1 MFICRSA
8 QIRAVSVSTGHGAL
22 MEILGHRGRPTP
34 DTPEN
39 TAASIV
45 AALAEGAD
53 GVEVD
58 VRLTADGVA
67 VCCHD
72 AGLQRVAGV
81 ARGVR
86 TLTSAE
92 LGAVRVGG
100 HPMATLAEAL
110 QVMRGAGR
118 LVLDLKPEQRGRALL
133 SAVADALATTD
144 VPAPSIVLSSFD
156 DSVLAACAA
165 TAPYLERAVIL
176 TGAEPFSQVLS
187 RAVARGDSALHVPAR
202 TVFGA
207 PELVGAAHRQG
218 LAVRVWTVNRPV
230 DARLLRLL
238 DVDALI
244 TDVPGELRAAL
255 VSRPVPVR

>member
-1 MFICRSA
+1 
-8 QIRAVSVSTGHGAL
+8 
-22 MEILGHRGRPTP
+22 
-34 DTPEN
+34 
-39 TAASIV
+39 
-45 AALAEGAD
+45 
-53 GVEVD
+53 
-58 VRLTADGVA
+58 
-67 VCCHD
+67 
-72 AGLQRVAGV
+72 
-81 ARGVR
+81 
-86 TLTSAE
+86 
-92 LGAVRVGG
+92 
-100 HPMATLAEAL
+100 
-110 QVMRGAGR
+110 
-118 LVLDLKPEQRGRALL
+118 
-133 SAVADALATTD
+133 
-144 VPAPSIVLSSFD
+144 
-156 DSVLAACAA
+156 VLAACAA

>member
-1 MFICRSA
+1 
-8 QIRAVSVSTGHGAL
+8 
-22 MEILGHRGRPTP
+22 MEILGHRGRPAP

-39 TAASIV
+39 TLASV
-45 AALAEGAD
+45 RAALEEGAD

-86 TLTSAE
+86 SLSLAQ
-92 LGAVRVGG
+92 LAAVRVTG
-100 HPMATLAEAL
+100 HPVPTVVEVLKAMSG
-110 QVMRGAGR
+110 RGR
-118 LVLDLKPEQRGRALL
+118 VVLDLKPEQRPRALL
-133 SAVADALATTD
+133 AAVADALAAS
-144 VPAPSIVLSSFD
+144 PASMEGLVLSSFD
-156 DSVLAACAA
+156 GAVLEACAA
-165 TAPYLERAVIL
+165 MAPGIERAVIL
-176 TGAEPFSQVLS
+176 TGAEPAS
-187 RAVARGDSALHVPAR
+187 RILAQAVARGDGALHVPAR

-207 PELVGAAHRQG
+207 PDLVAAAHGRG

-244 TDVPGELRAAL
+244 SDVPGELRRTL
-255 VSRPVPVR
+255 SDRPRLGTPVAVAD

>member
-1 MFICRSA
+1 MW
-8 QIRAVSVSTGHGAL
+8 IRHGPA
-22 MEILGHRGRPTP
+22 MEIVGHRGRPAP
-34 DTPEN
+34 ETPEN
-39 TAASIV
+39 TLASIE

-86 TLTSAE
+86 TLTLAE

-100 HPMATLAEAL
+100 HPVATVVDAL
-110 QVMRGAGR
+110 RAMRGAGR

-133 SAVADALATTD
+133 AAVAEALATTD
-144 VPAPSIVLSSFD
+144 LPPPAIVLSSFD
-156 DSVLAACAA
+156 STVLAACA
-165 TAPYLERAVIL
+165 TMAPFLERAVIL

-187 RAVARGDSALHVPAR
+187 QAVARGDSALHVPAR
-202 TVFGA
+202 TIFGA
-207 PELVGAAHRQG
+207 PELVAAAHRHG
-218 LAVRVWTVNRPV
+218 LAVRVWTVNRTV

-255 VSRPVPVR
+255 ATSRPVPTG